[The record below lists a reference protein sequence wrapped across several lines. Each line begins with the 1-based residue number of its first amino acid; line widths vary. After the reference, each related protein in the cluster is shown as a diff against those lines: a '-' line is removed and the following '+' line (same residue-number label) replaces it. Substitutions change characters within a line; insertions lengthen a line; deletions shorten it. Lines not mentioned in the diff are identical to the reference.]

1 MMAMAA
7 KRIGFFSRAR
17 WGVGSISF
25 IIILALI
32 GVINL
37 VLGRFRVVYIFESAV
52 IFIII
57 IIFVLIKAAERITV
71 PGSGMGSQLF
81 KYFLG

>member
-1 MMAMAA
+1 MA
-7 KRIGFFSRAR
+7 KEHIGFFSRAR

-25 IIILALI
+25 TIILIMI

-37 VLGRFRVVYIFESAV
+37 VLGRFKIAYILVSTV
-52 IFIII
+52 IFIIV
-57 IIFVLIKAAERITV
+57 IIFVLIKSAERITIPTSRV
-71 PGSGMGSQLF
+71 GSQLF